1 MTFPPPMPFVLDS
14 FLPFVEWHL
23 SPWEVYGL
31 FFLLGS
37 FVVASVSD
45 VKHLSAQR
53 EFMDVWW
60 AFAAVMLVVELWVA
74 EWRPTAPLVAKWVL
88 VALFGILSHR
98 AIGLWLRLATADVAA
113 CVAAA
118 MLLPPGLVLAF
129 FLLLKLVAWPAARVL
144 ARGKPAYPFLPV
156 VTVVAVLFVAAAF
169 LTNVV
174 EA

>member
-1 MTFPPPMPFVLDS
+1 MTFLDA
-14 FLPFVEWHL
+14 FLPFVEWRL

-60 AFAAVMLVVELWVA
+60 AFAVLMLVLQWGLA
-74 EWRPTAPLVAKWVL
+74 DWRPDAPLVAKWAL
-88 VALFGILSHR
+88 VALFCALSHNKV
-98 AIGLWLRLATADVAA
+98 GLWLRLAIADVAA
-113 CVAAA
+113 CAAAA

-129 FLLLKLVAWPAARVL
+129 FVLLKLLSYPAARLL
-144 ARGKPAYPFLPV
+144 ARGRNAYPFLPV
-156 VTVVAVLFVAAAF
+156 VTAATVVFVAAAF
-169 LTNVV
+169 WADVV
-174 EA
+174 LA

>member
-1 MTFPPPMPFVLDS
+1 MLDS
-14 FLPFVEWHL
+14 FLPFVEWRL
-23 SPWEVYGL
+23 SPWEVYGF

-60 AFAAVMLVVELWVA
+60 AFAVVMVGVELWA
-74 EWRPTAPLVAKWVL
+74 SDWRPDAPLLVKWAL
-88 VALFGILSHR
+88 VALFAALSHR
-98 AIGLWLRLATADVAA
+98 AVGLWLRLATADVAA

-129 FLLLKLVAWPAARVL
+129 FLLLKLVSWPAAKVL
-144 ARGKPAYPFLPV
+144 SRGKPAYPFLPV
-156 VTVVAVLFVAAAF
+156 VTVVALLFVVAA
-169 LTNVV
+169 LWTGVV